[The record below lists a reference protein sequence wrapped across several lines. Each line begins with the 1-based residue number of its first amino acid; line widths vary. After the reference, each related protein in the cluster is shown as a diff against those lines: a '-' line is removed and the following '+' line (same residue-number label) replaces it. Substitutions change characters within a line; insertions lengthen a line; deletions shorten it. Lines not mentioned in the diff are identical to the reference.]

1 MPAPKGNK
9 FAIGN
14 AGGRPRLFQSPEAF
28 EEKAN
33 AYFAQITS
41 EDRPTLAGL
50 CLFMGFSDK
59 ESFSNYASYGEE
71 FFRTIKRTQLRIEAD
86 RHNRLIGK
94 DTFTPGVIFD
104 LKNNHGWVDR
114 QEVTMTVTHED
125 RLDRV
130 RERLNGIR
138 PEQRVTH

>member
-1 MPAPKGNK
+1 MAAPKGNK
-9 FAIGN
+9 FAKGN
-14 AGGRPRLFQSPEAF
+14 TGGRPRLFQSPEAF

-33 AYFAQITS
+33 AYFAQLTS

-50 CLFMGFSDK
+50 CLFMGFCDK

-71 FFRTIKRTQLRIEAD
+71 FSRTIKRTQLRIEAD

-104 LKNNHGWVDR
+104 LKNNHGWVD
-114 QEVTMTVTHED
+114 QQTVNMTVTHED

-138 PEQRVTH
+138 PSQQLAH

>member
-9 FAIGN
+9 FAVGN

-41 EDRPTLAGL
+41 EERPTLAGL
-50 CLFMGFSDK
+50 CLFMGFCDK
-59 ESFSNYASYGEE
+59 ESFSNYASYGDE
-71 FFRTIKRTQLRIEAD
+71 FSRTIKRVQLRIEAD

-114 QEVTMTVTHED
+114 QEVAIGVMHED

-130 RERLNGIR
+130 RGKINDRR
-138 PEQRVTH
+138 EQSTTAH

>member
-9 FAIGN
+9 FAAGN

-28 EEKAN
+28 EAKAN

-41 EDRPTLAGL
+41 EERPTLAGL
-50 CLFMGFSDK
+50 CFFMGFCDK
-59 ESFSNYASYGEE
+59 DSFSNYATYGEE
-71 FFRTIKRTQLRIEAD
+71 FSRTIKRTQLRIEAD

-114 QEVTMTVTHED
+114 QEVAIGVLHED
-125 RLDRV
+125 RLDRIRGKINDR
-130 RERLNGIR
+130 RE
-138 PEQRVTH
+138 QSTTTH

>member
-1 MPAPKGNK
+1 MGAPKGNK
-9 FAIGN
+9 FAKGN

-59 ESFSNYASYGEE
+59 ESFSNYANYGDE
-71 FFRTIKRTQLRIEAD
+71 FSRTIKKTQLRIEAD

-104 LKNNHGWVDR
+104 LKNNHGWVDK
-114 QEVTMTVTHED
+114 QEVSMTVTHED

-138 PEQRVTH
+138 PSQQLTH

>member
-9 FAIGN
+9 YAKGN
-14 AGGRPRLFQSPEAF
+14 TGGRPRLFQSPEAF

-33 AYFAQITS
+33 AYFAQLTS

-50 CLFMGFSDK
+50 CLFMGFCDK

-71 FFRTIKRTQLRIEAD
+71 FSRTIKRTQLRIEAD

-104 LKNNHGWVDR
+104 LKNNHGWVD
-114 QEVTMTVTHED
+114 QQTVNMTVTHED

-138 PEQRVTH
+138 PSQQLAH